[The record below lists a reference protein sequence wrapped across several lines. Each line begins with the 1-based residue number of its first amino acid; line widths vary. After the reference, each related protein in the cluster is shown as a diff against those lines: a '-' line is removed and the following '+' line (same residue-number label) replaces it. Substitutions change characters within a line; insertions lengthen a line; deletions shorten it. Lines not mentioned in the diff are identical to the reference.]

1 MAEEKERDTE
11 IPGEE
16 GAEIGEES
24 PEQALS
30 ALAKELEEQKDKFL
44 RLYSDFETYKRRVQ
58 KDREELY
65 KFANEEL
72 VKELLPSLDNLE
84 TALKHASRS
93 ADGLKEGVEMT
104 LRELKR
110 TLERAGL
117 KPIEALGQPFN
128 PEYHHAIA
136 QVERE
141 DLPDKTVVDEMRKGY
156 LFNDKVI
163 RPSLV
168 TVSKKPEQE
177 KESDEVE
184 IKIHNKNSKE
194 DR

>member
-44 RLYSDFETYKRRVQ
+44 RLYSDFETYKRRMQ